1 MQHCTSWGTE
11 QVYFFRKAILMKLIK
26 WFKRHQNHALCLK
39 CFIFVMADQ
48 QREPSHKYLLCSTPS
63 ASSLLISCLVALKPE
78 TLHTPF
84 AKYFQVTCLTEH
96 FSGYLACLFCVWFCQ
111 FTWLLITW
119 IIPSVLIS
127 WLTWCLCLDLLPVCS
142 PLSFGLTLCM
152 STDWTVTLVL
162 TLCLSSCFCL
172 LKLPWINFC

>member
-1 MQHCTSWGTE
+1 MIQTSSKSCSVFKVFCICNGRPAEGALT
-11 QVYFFRKAILMKLIK
+11 QILTVFHSICFFTTHFLFGGFKA
-26 WFKRHQNHALCLK
+26 R
-39 CFIFVMADQ
+39 DS
-48 QREPSHKYLLCSTPS
+48 SHTFCKVFSGNLPYRAFLWL
-63 ASSLLISCLVALKPE
+63 SCLSVLRMILPV
-78 TLHTPF
+78 
-84 AKYFQVTCLTEH
+84 YLTTD
-96 FSGYLACLFCVWFCQ
+96 YL
-111 FTWLLITW
+111 